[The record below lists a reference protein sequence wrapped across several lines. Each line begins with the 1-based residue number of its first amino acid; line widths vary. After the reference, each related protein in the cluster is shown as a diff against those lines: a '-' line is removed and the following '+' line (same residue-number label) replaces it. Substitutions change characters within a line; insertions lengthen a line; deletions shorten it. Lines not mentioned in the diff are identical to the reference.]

1 MPPGSPPSL
10 SGLQHS
16 KPSGSLTF
24 LSGFLVAGNLS
35 GFQLHLSGSS
45 PAITLTTS
53 QLFAARHRLTTFPF
67 PGKTNLLAGINAPV
81 WSAERP
87 CV

>member
-1 MPPGSPPSL
+1 MPPGSPPRL

-16 KPSGSLTF
+16 KPTGSLTF
-24 LSGFLVAGNLS
+24 LSGFRVAGSLS
-35 GFQLHLSGSS
+35 GIQIHLSGSS
-45 PAITLTTS
+45 PAITLTPF
-53 QLFAARHRLTTFPF
+53 QVYAARYLLTTFAF

-81 WSAERP
+81 WSAERH